1 MVLPGAASAPPKDA
15 EWRARMCPEMFTAD
29 QDVARAKLVDYWQ
42 RLGFKAIPDTKLL
55 GLNPSMR
62 HPSLPDAILDG

>member
-1 MVLPGAASAPPKDA
+1 
-15 EWRARMCPEMFTAD
+15 MCPEMFTAD